1 MPKILISYRRS
12 DSAAMAGRICDR
24 LIARYGPDSVFLD
37 IDNIPF
43 AIDFRDHVRDTLKQS
58 DVVLAVVGPRW
69 RGAGEGHVRLEDA
82 DDPVRVEIELAITA
96 GIPIFPVLVDG
107 ATMPQAPDL
116 PDSLKRF
123 AFINAAPVD
132 TGRDFHQHVDRLI
145 RSLDQMLGAKAGAPA
160 HAPPSQAGQADGE
173 KKPVS
178 SGVLDRLRSPFPWA
192 IAGVVAVPFGA
203 AYGEFTPPWPPHVEI
218 ATAILQAV
226 TFTLSRHR
234 LRTASTAA
242 INRMI
247 AAAAVILAL
256 ASTAYLLAGSLY
268 IYQTPTTKERWV
280 KGFTCSPEAQMIYKD
295 KCPYLG
301 VDELRG
307 AEYEAERLWTV
318 QSIAVVKVALVALWL
333 IACIALTILIANAL
347 VHYARA
353 QAPAPHVPS
362 G

>member
-24 LIARYGPDSVFLD
+24 LIARYGPDSVFMD
-37 IDNIPF
+37 IDSIPF
-43 AIDFRDHVRDTLKQS
+43 AIDFRDHVRDTLERS
-58 DVVLAVVGPRW
+58 DIVLAVVGPRW
-69 RGAGEGHVRLEDA
+69 RGAGEGLARLDDA
-82 DDPVRVEIELAITA
+82 DDPVRVEIELAMAA

-107 ATMPQAPDL
+107 ATMPPAPDL

-145 RSLDQMLGAKAGAPA
+145 RSLDQMLGAKAGAPTQVA
-160 HAPPSQAGQADGE
+160 PSQASHVDGE
-173 KKPVS
+173 KTRAS
-178 SGVLDRLRSPFPWA
+178 SGGLDRLRSPFLWA
-192 IAGVVAVPFGA
+192 IVGAVAVPFGA
-203 AYGEFTPPWPPHVEI
+203 AYGEFTPPWPPHIEI

-226 TFTLSRHR
+226 TFALSQHR
-234 LRTASTAA
+234 LRAASNAA

-247 AAAAVILAL
+247 AAAAVVLTL

-280 KGFTCSPEAQMIYKD
+280 KGFTCSPDAQMLYKD

-318 QSIAVVKVALVALWL
+318 QSIAVVKVVLVAVWL
-333 IACIALTILIANAL
+333 IACIALTVLIANVL
-347 VHYARA
+347 VHYLRS
-353 QAPAPHVPS
+353 QAPAPLVPS